1 MFKVRAFIGSLAI
14 AATLAGAGAC
24 NRSNELAGDIAP
36 SNAVGVHV
44 VNQNFLDVDV
54 WAVSSG
60 VPTRLGTVSGNSNKD
75 FMLDPSMTATNDLR
89 LVATPI
95 GGNGRG
101 STGPLIVGPG
111 QTIEFRVGSLLRNS
125 SAFIR

>member
-1 MFKVRAFIGSLAI
+1 MKVRAFIGSLAI

-24 NRSNELAGDIAP
+24 NRSNELGGDIAP

-54 WAVSSG
+54 WAVSDG
-60 VPTRLGTVSGNSNKD
+60 VPTRLGTVTGNSNKD
-75 FMLDPSMTATNDLR
+75 FVLDASMAANDFR

-101 STGPLIVGPG
+101 TSGPLVIGPG
-111 QTIEFRVGSLLRNS
+111 QTVEFRVGSLLRNS
-125 SAFIR
+125 SAYIR

>member
-1 MFKVRAFIGSLAI
+1 MVKVRAWIGSLAI

-24 NRSNELAGDIAP
+24 SRTNELGGDIAP

-54 WAVSSG
+54 WAVSEG
-60 VPTRLGTVSGNSNKD
+60 VPTRLGTVSGNGNKD
-75 FMLDPSMTATNDLR
+75 FVLDASMAAHDLR

-101 STGPLIVGPG
+101 SSGPLVVGPG
-111 QTIEFRVGSLLRNS
+111 QVIEFRVGSILRNS